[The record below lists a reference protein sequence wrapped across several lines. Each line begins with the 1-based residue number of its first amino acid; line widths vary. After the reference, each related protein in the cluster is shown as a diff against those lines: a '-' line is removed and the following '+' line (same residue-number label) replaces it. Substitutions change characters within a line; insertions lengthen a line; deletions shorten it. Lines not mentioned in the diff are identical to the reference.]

1 MDKLRMAHAST
12 HGARK
17 PPGTKNFC
25 IKRGTLKKGKK
36 SKLWWLTE
44 NKRVKSN
51 RRIMKEVRKKE
62 RKKEIKPEREEPQP
76 YTKIILILKT

>member
-1 MDKLRMAHAST
+1 MAKLRMAHAST
-12 HGARK
+12 HCAHK
-17 PPGTKNFC
+17 PPGPKNIC
-25 IKRGTLKKGKK
+25 IKRGILKKV
-36 SKLWWLTE
+36 KLWWFTE

-62 RKKEIKPEREEPQP
+62 RKKEIKPEREEPQH